1 MTVQLAK
8 GAIEIGTAS
17 GKNEQFVRDLGADE
31 FVDRPKQPFEA
42 IIKDVED
49 TI

>member
-17 GKNEQFVRDLGADE
+17 VKNERFVRDLGMDE
-31 FVDRPKQPFEA
+31 FVDRPKQPFEEVV
-42 IIKDVED
+42 KDVED